1 MKNVRH
7 QAQQQIQTSGTRFK
21 TWKRLGIGL
30 SVLIATIA
38 LFGVLGYYWLPGYAK
53 SKLEL
58 QLAELLD
65 RPVSVRSIEIKPYT
79 LELFVHGLHIGER
92 ADSVDASETFV
103 SFNTLHIDI
112 SSKSITQRAPVISTV
127 MLDMPHVRLVR
138 EGEHLFNFSDLIEK
152 FLQVPDDEEDSAAL
166 FSVSNIVLK
175 NGHIEWVDRFKQNHQ
190 EITEV
195 NFAVP
200 FVANLDKVKDS
211 WVEPHFSASVNGAP
225 LRLDGKLRPFAN
237 KREAALAFKVSDI
250 DITRIDEYV
259 PLPVGIS
266 LKSGYFDSDLI
277 LTFTQAGDGMPEITL
292 SGQTELKQ
300 VAVENE
306 AVQIPYQL
314 NLGTLHFDLN
324 RFDVTGRNPSPVV
337 LSLSDIAVQ
346 PVSSQSKNSE
356 AAVSLLKI
364 TVDSVVELAN
374 QTLALKNVAIDGL
387 RGRIHREANGGI
399 DLVRYLKSSD
409 SNANVSAPAN
419 ESEYK
424 GKTSVPNPRK
434 KPSDEAYQAWQLAN
448 QKDMRPHE
456 MLQAGTSIPL
466 PGRKPAYEAWLELA
480 RQTTKESNSK
490 NKQAKEKDGSW
501 AVQIEQFRLNNA
513 AIYFADLT
521 LDDVAPMVVEPLNL
535 TAKNIDI
542 SGIKPLDLKLSARVN
557 EDGVI
562 ETEGQ
567 LSWSPP
573 TADLSLNLQM
583 VDLVSLQGWVAD
595 TLSVLLTS
603 GDISFQGIV
612 KAEDEPLKVVV
623 NGQSRLGNF
632 NVIDQGSARD
642 LIRWNYL
649 DIDNLDFVNNPLKI
663 NVDTVKIGNFFAR
676 VMLLPDG
683 ELNLKQIV
691 RQEKKQVSGDEQA
704 QSNAEKKD
712 DSKPMPLRIGKIMLQ
727 NGDVDFHDRFV
738 KPNYHANL
746 TGLTGQIGPIHAERS
761 GSVDIKGRI
770 DGAAPLQIQ
779 GDIEPLGSELM
790 LDIVARAKEID
801 LPPFSPYSGKYVG
814 YAIEKGKLSVDV
826 RYHVEK
832 GTLTAEN
839 NVFLDQFTLGKRVDS
854 EEAIS
859 VPLELAIALLKN
871 RRGEIDIHLPIKGS
885 IDDPQFSLGG
895 IILDAFINL
904 ITRAVTAPFALLGSM
919 LGDGEELSE
928 IDFTPGFAK
937 INPEAESRLQAL
949 SDVLKDR
956 PALRLEIAGHV
967 DPVKDREG
975 LKQAILERK
984 IKTRKLSA
992 DAKQG
997 KAGGSLA
1004 DVVLTPEEYS
1014 KYLEIVYKES
1024 DFEKPTNFLG
1034 LTKSLPDEDME
1045 QLLIANIQASDADMQ
1060 ELAQDRALAA
1070 QNWLM
1075 KKGDISGDRLFVL
1088 GIQNNTAG
1096 ENGEGHR
1103 VEFILK

>member
-7 QAQQQIQTSGTRFK
+7 QAQQQIQASGTRFK

-30 SVLIATIA
+30 SVLIGTIA

-79 LELFVHGLHIGER
+79 LELFIHGLHIGER

-127 MLDMPHVRLVR
+127 MLDMPRVRLVR

-152 FLQVPDDEEDSAAL
+152 FLQLPDDEEESAAL
-166 FSVSNIVLK
+166 FSISNIVLK

-225 LRLDGKLRPFAN
+225 LKLDGKLRPFAN
-237 KREAALAFKVSDI
+237 KREATLAFKVGDI

-266 LKSGYFDSDLI
+266 LKSGYFDSDLM
-277 LTFTQAGDGMPEITL
+277 LSFTQSGDGMPEITL
-292 SGQTELKQ
+292 SGQTELRQ
-300 VAVENE
+300 VVVENE
-306 AVQIPYQL
+306 SVQIPYQL
-314 NLGTLHFDLN
+314 NLGALHFDLN
-324 RFDVTGRNPSPVV
+324 RFDVTGRDPSPVV

-356 AAVSLLKI
+356 ATVSLLKI
-364 TVDSVVELAN
+364 TVNSVVELAN

-387 RGRIHREANGGI
+387 RGRIHREADGGI
-399 DLVRYLKSSD
+399 DLARYLKSSN
-409 SNANVSAPAN
+409 SNADLSAPAN

-424 GKTSVPNPRK
+424 QKISVPKPRK

-448 QKDMRPHE
+448 QKDMRPDE
-456 MLQAGTSIPL
+456 MLQAGISVPF

-480 RQTTKESNSK
+480 GQTAKESNSK
-490 NKQAKEKDGSW
+490 NKQTKEKAGSW

-542 SGIKPLDLKLSARVN
+542 RGNKPLDLKLSARVN

-573 TADLSLNLQM
+573 TADLNLNLQM

-603 GDISFQGIV
+603 GDFSFQGV
-612 KAEDEPLKVVV
+612 VRAEDKPLKVVV
-623 NGQSRLGNF
+623 SGQSRLGNF

-642 LIRWNYL
+642 LVRWKYL

-691 RQEKKQVSGDEQA
+691 RQEKKQVSGDEQI
-704 QSNAEKKD
+704 QSTAEKKD

-770 DGAAPLQIQ
+770 DGNAPLQIQ
-779 GDIEPLGSELM
+779 GDIEPLGSELL

-814 YAIEKGKLSVDV
+814 YTIEKGKLSVDV
-826 RYHVEK
+826 HYHVEK

-859 VPLELAIALLKN
+859 APLELAIALLKN

-904 ITRAVTAPFALLGSM
+904 ITRAVTAPFALLGTM

-928 IDFTPGFAK
+928 IDFTPGFAI

-956 PALRLEIAGHV
+956 PALRLEIAGHI

-975 LKQAILERK
+975 LKQAILQRQ
-984 IKTRKLSA
+984 IKARKLSA

-997 KAGGSLA
+997 KAGGSLT

-1045 QLLIANIQASDADMQ
+1045 QLLITNIQASDDDMQ

-1088 GIQNNTAG
+1088 GIQKNIAS